1 MIQGM
6 RFLFF
11 LAIAFFPSLSFA
23 GGSVTWKEVQAVLAK
38 KPNLKEL
45 IESTFEIEKD
55 GEAIRLGR
63 QFENLG
69 GLRIAPYRFKATA
82 KDGSIFLVTVNSE
95 KTFVLED
102 GTKLDTGDERMF
114 KAAKLIEVPTGFSVE
129 TEPDPPASE

>member
-1 MIQGM
+1 MLRDM
-6 RFLFF
+6 RILFF

-69 GLRIAPYRFKATA
+69 GLRIAPTGSRPLRRMVRYFSSPSTA
-82 KDGSIFLVTVNSE
+82 KRPSYL
-95 KTFVLED
+95 
-102 GTKLDTGDERMF
+102 RM
-114 KAAKLIEVPTGFSVE
+114 
-129 TEPDPPASE
+129 EPS